1 MHLASDFER
10 INRNSFAQGLIEFI
24 PEFNALIDEIN
35 DVLAKHPAGAA
46 VTEAAV
52 MPRLSARNQAVF
64 AYLSADIKQQL
75 LLDRD
80 PHGNVQVCARDTASC
95 ILHRD

>member
-1 MHLASDFER
+1 MHPHCLIEFRLDLRVPLSL
-10 INRNSFAQGLIEFI
+10 QGLIEFI

-80 PHGNVQVCARDTASC
+80 PHGNVQVRVFLCS
-95 ILHRD
+95 